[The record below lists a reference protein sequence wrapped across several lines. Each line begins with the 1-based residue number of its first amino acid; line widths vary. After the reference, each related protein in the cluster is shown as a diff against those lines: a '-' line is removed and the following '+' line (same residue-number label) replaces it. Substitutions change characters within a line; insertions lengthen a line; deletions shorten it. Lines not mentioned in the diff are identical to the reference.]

1 MALLQD
7 KVILISGGTQ
17 GLGAG
22 VARRAAA
29 EGAAG
34 IAVTGRNAESGERL
48 AAEITA
54 SGVETRFIKTDLA
67 DVEQARNSVLDT
79 ISTFGRLDCS
89 VNAAGLTTRGT
100 MLDTTPELFDAHI
113 AVNLKSPFFIMA
125 ETIKHLRSRGVP
137 GSILNVIS
145 IAELGG
151 QPYLAPYVAAK
162 AGLAG
167 VTRNAAH
174 GTPVGQDPHQRSGHR
189 LDRNRGRSRNPK
201 KIPWRWGGLAG
212 ESQRIRPH
220 GKARPSGRD
229 RRIHCLSPLRQERCC
244 HRFSH
249 RLGPE
254 RIWRIRLSTITK
266 RLAAAPISW
275 GVCEVPGWG
284 HQLEADRVLS
294 EMTALGISAT
304 EFGPAGFLPEQ
315 AAQRADV

>member
-1 MALLQD
+1 MPLLKD

-22 VARRAAA
+22 VARRAAD

-34 IAVTGRNAESGERL
+34 IAITGRNADSGEQL
-48 AAEITA
+48 SAEITA
-54 SGVETRFIKTDLA
+54 AGVETRFIKTDLA
-67 DVEQARNSVLDT
+67 DVEQARNSVLET
-79 ISTFGRLDCS
+79 VAAFGQIDCA

-174 GTPVGQDPHQRSGHR
+174 AHRWDKIRINGLDIGWTATDGEAETQKKFHGAGDDWLEKANASVPMGKLGQVDEIAEFIVFLLSDRSGVVTGSVIDWDQNV
-189 LDRNRGRSRNPK
+189 L
-201 KIPWRWGGLAG
+201 GG
-212 ESQRIRPH
+212 S
-220 GKARPSGRD
+220 D
-229 RRIHCLSPLRQERCC
+229 
-244 HRFSH
+244 
-249 RLGPE
+249 
-254 RIWRIRLSTITK
+254 
-266 RLAAAPISW
+266 
-275 GVCEVPGWG
+275 
-284 HQLEADRVLS
+284 
-294 EMTALGISAT
+294 
-304 EFGPAGFLPEQ
+304 
-315 AAQRADV
+315 

>member
-1 MALLQD
+1 MTSLLQD
-7 KVILISGGTQ
+7 KVILVSGGTQ

-34 IAVTGRNAESGERL
+34 IAVTGRNAESGEKL

-67 DVEQARNSVLDT
+67 DVEQARNSVLET
-79 ISTFGRLDCS
+79 VSAFGRT

-137 GSILNVIS
+137 GSIVNVIS

-167 VTRNAAH
+167 ATRNAAH
-174 GTPVGQDPHQRSGHR
+174 AHRWDKIRINGLDIGWTATEGEADTQKKFHGAGEDWLEKANASVPMGKLGQVDEIAEFIVFLLSDRSGVVTGSVI
-189 LDRNRGRSRNPK
+189 DWDQNVC
-201 KIPWRWGGLAG
+201 GG
-212 ESQRIRPH
+212 S
-220 GKARPSGRD
+220 D
-229 RRIHCLSPLRQERCC
+229 
-244 HRFSH
+244 
-249 RLGPE
+249 
-254 RIWRIRLSTITK
+254 
-266 RLAAAPISW
+266 
-275 GVCEVPGWG
+275 
-284 HQLEADRVLS
+284 
-294 EMTALGISAT
+294 
-304 EFGPAGFLPEQ
+304 
-315 AAQRADV
+315 

>member
-1 MALLQD
+1 MSLLLG
-7 KVILISGGTQ
+7 KVVLISGGTQ

-34 IAVTGRNAESGERL
+34 IAITGRNADTGEKL

-67 DVEQARNSVLDT
+67 DVEQARNSVLET
-79 ISTFGRLDCS
+79 IEAFGQLDCA

-125 ETIKHLRSRGVP
+125 ETIKHLCSRGVP
-137 GSILNVIS
+137 GSIVNVIS

-167 VTRNAAH
+167 ATRNAAH
-174 GTPVGQDPHQRSGHR
+174 AHRWDKIRINGLDIGWTATEGEADTQKRFHGAGDDWLEKANASVPMGKLGQVDEIAEFIVFLLSSRSGVVTGSVI
-189 LDRNRGRSRNPK
+189 DWDQNV
-201 KIPWRWGGLAG
+201 IGG
-212 ESQRIRPH
+212 S
-220 GKARPSGRD
+220 D
-229 RRIHCLSPLRQERCC
+229 
-244 HRFSH
+244 
-249 RLGPE
+249 
-254 RIWRIRLSTITK
+254 
-266 RLAAAPISW
+266 
-275 GVCEVPGWG
+275 
-284 HQLEADRVLS
+284 
-294 EMTALGISAT
+294 
-304 EFGPAGFLPEQ
+304 
-315 AAQRADV
+315 

>member
-1 MALLQD
+1 MPLLQD

-34 IAVTGRNAESGERL
+34 IAVTGRNADSGERL
-48 AAEITA
+48 ASEMTA
-54 SGVETRFIKTDLA
+54 SGVETRFFKTDLA
-67 DVEQARNSVLDT
+67 DVEQARNSVLET
-79 ISTFGRLDCS
+79 IDVFGQLDCA

-137 GSILNVIS
+137 GSIVNVIS

-167 VTRNAAH
+167 ATRNAAH
-174 GTPVGQDPHQRSGHR
+174 AHRWDKIRINGLDIGWTATDGEAETQKKFHGAGEDWLEKANASVPMGKLGQVDEIAEFIVFLLSDRSGVVTGSVI
-189 LDRNRGRSRNPK
+189 DWDQNVY
-201 KIPWRWGGLAG
+201 GG
-212 ESQRIRPH
+212 S
-220 GKARPSGRD
+220 D
-229 RRIHCLSPLRQERCC
+229 
-244 HRFSH
+244 
-249 RLGPE
+249 
-254 RIWRIRLSTITK
+254 
-266 RLAAAPISW
+266 
-275 GVCEVPGWG
+275 
-284 HQLEADRVLS
+284 
-294 EMTALGISAT
+294 
-304 EFGPAGFLPEQ
+304 
-315 AAQRADV
+315 

>member
-1 MALLQD
+1 MPLLQN

-34 IAVTGRNAESGERL
+34 IAVTGRNAESGEKL
-48 AAEITA
+48 AAEIAA
-54 SGVETRFIKTDLA
+54 SGIETRFIKTDLA
-67 DVEQARNSVLDT
+67 DVEQARNSVLET
-79 ISTFGRLDCS
+79 ISAFGRLDCT

-137 GSILNVIS
+137 GNIVNVIS

-167 VTRNAAH
+167 ATRNAAH
-174 GTPVGQDPHQRSGHR
+174 AHR
-189 LDRNRGRSRNPK
+189 WDKIRINGLDIGWTATDGEAETQK
-201 KIPWRWGGLAG
+201 KFHGAG
-212 ESQRIRPH
+212 EDWLEKANASVPM
-220 GKARPSGRD
+220 GKLGQVDEIAEFIVFLLSDKSGVVTGSVID
-229 RRIHCLSPLRQERCC
+229 WDQN
-244 HRFSH
+244 
-249 RLGPE
+249 
-254 RIWRIRLSTITK
+254 
-266 RLAAAPISW
+266 
-275 GVCEVPGWG
+275 V
-284 HQLEADRVLS
+284 
-294 EMTALGISAT
+294 
-304 EFGPAGFLPEQ
+304 FGGS
-315 AAQRADV
+315 D

>member
-1 MALLQD
+1 MPLLQD

-34 IAVTGRNAESGERL
+34 IAITGRNADSGERL
-48 AAEITA
+48 AEEITA
-54 SGVETRFIKTDLA
+54 SGVETRFVKTDLA
-67 DVEQARNSVLDT
+67 DVEQARNSVLET
-79 ISTFGRLDCS
+79 VNLFGQLDCA

-125 ETIKHLRSRGVP
+125 ETIKHLRGRGVP

-167 VTRNAAH
+167 ATRNAAH
-174 GTPVGQDPHQRSGHR
+174 AHRWDKIRINGLDIGWTATDGEAETQKKFHGAGEDWLENANASVPMGKLGQVDEIAEFIVFLLSDRSGVVTGSVI
-189 LDRNRGRSRNPK
+189 DWDQNVY
-201 KIPWRWGGLAG
+201 GG
-212 ESQRIRPH
+212 S
-220 GKARPSGRD
+220 D
-229 RRIHCLSPLRQERCC
+229 
-244 HRFSH
+244 
-249 RLGPE
+249 
-254 RIWRIRLSTITK
+254 
-266 RLAAAPISW
+266 
-275 GVCEVPGWG
+275 
-284 HQLEADRVLS
+284 
-294 EMTALGISAT
+294 
-304 EFGPAGFLPEQ
+304 
-315 AAQRADV
+315 